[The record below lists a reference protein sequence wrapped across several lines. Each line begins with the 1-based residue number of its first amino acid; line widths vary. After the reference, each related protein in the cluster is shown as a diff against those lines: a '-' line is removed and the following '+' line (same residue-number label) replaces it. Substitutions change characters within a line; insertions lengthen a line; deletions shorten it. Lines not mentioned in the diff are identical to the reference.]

1 MATFEE
7 ANRLRLEGTESLD
20 EYGEVSS
27 LSVTQVETSYVLLAV
42 FKGRYKKRPPE
53 DLFIGPVRVIAIKEG
68 EDPGVQAEGPQNLQ
82 HEDPADQ
89 YLDEPDN
96 LDAPFRPAPEDKDED
111 EEDVVHNTGTGST
124 GKKKK

>member
-7 ANRLRLEGTESLD
+7 ANRLRLEGTEALN

-27 LSVTQVETSYVLLAV
+27 LSVTHVDTSYVLLAM

-53 DLFIGPVRVIAIKEG
+53 DLFIGPVRVIAIKEWD
-68 EDPGVQAEGPQNLQ
+68 DPGVQEEGPKNLQ

-89 YLDEPDN
+89 YLDEPV
-96 LDAPFRPAPEDKDED
+96 PADIQDKDVATD
-111 EEDVVHNTGTGST
+111 KR
-124 GKKKK
+124 KK